1 MRTRVFAI
9 AVAAAALVYNSA
21 DGQSGQ
27 NKSVPNPQPATSAPP
42 RTTASKTAPSKTSP
56 TNARTNKAG
65 TSSTRSKGHQSGK
78 GHGHGHGS
86 SNGVD
91 VGVGID
97 VDLGGIGQRRA
108 EPDPF
113 AMSGPPAP
121 PRTQEKPE
129 KLKTKQKPPDATR
142 SNPFANVKLT
152 GPQAKEA
159 IPGN

>member
-9 AVAAAALVYNSA
+9 AVAAAALVCNRA

-27 NKSVPNPQPATSAPP
+27 NTSVPNRQPATSAPP
-42 RTTASKTAPSKTSP
+42 RTTAGKTAAIKNSP
-56 TNARTNKAG
+56 TNARTNQAG

-78 GHGHGHGS
+78 GHGHGRS
-86 SNGVD
+86 SNGGVD

-113 AMSGPPAP
+113 TVRARPQSVAA
-121 PRTQEKPE
+121 RSE
-129 KLKTKQKPPDATR
+129 QKPKALKKKPKEVAR
-142 SNPFANVKLT
+142 SDPFSHVELT
-152 GPQAKEA
+152 GPQAKAETK
-159 IPGN
+159 P

>member
-1 MRTRVFAI
+1 MRARVFAI
-9 AVAAAALVYNSA
+9 AVTAAALVCNSA

-27 NKSVPNPQPATSAPP
+27 NKSVPNAQPATSAPP

-56 TNARTNKAG
+56 TNARSNKAG

-78 GHGHGHGS
+78 GHGHSHS
-86 SNGVD
+86 SSGGVD

-113 AMSGPPAP
+113 AVRASPQSVAAH
-121 PRTQEKPE
+121 TE
-129 KLKTKQKPPDATR
+129 QKPKAPKKKPKEVAT
-142 SNPFANVKLT
+142 SDPFSHVELT
-152 GPQAKEA
+152 GPQAKA
-159 IPGN
+159 DSNP